1 MDATEIRLSVAA
13 AAAAASAS
21 LTADELELDVGL
33 LKVVGLLLPA
43 KELIF
48 YVYLL
53 GTSYKVIYNTE
64 FCQILFQ
71 LFYEILNISTHI
83 KKKEYNLRISSSRST
98 KIMCLQIW
106 FEKTSI
112 FLKRQ
117 EN

>member
-48 YVYLL
+48 CVYLL
-53 GTSYKVIYNTE
+53 GTS
-64 FCQILFQ
+64 
-71 LFYEILNISTHI
+71 
-83 KKKEYNLRISSSRST
+83 
-98 KIMCLQIW
+98 
-106 FEKTSI
+106 
-112 FLKRQ
+112 
-117 EN
+117 